1 MEYPDEAVAFLDRKS
16 CSNLYSLIKT
26 VNNSQCSLVLGAGVS
41 ASVGLPTWDKL
52 LKRICYTFFTH
63 WVFEV
68 CNEKNGCTYDS
79 PPKNISVTFTQ
90 SYDLYEFEK
99 QMGRT
104 VDSLDYS
111 KVVEVYSG
119 GIKWST
125 KEVQEALNRMNEEE
139 HLKKTLQ
146 DDFMTKIMERDPT
159 LIAQMIKNRI
169 RKVDW
174 DYLVRKSLYNSY
186 EDMPYKLEKSF
197 LYDSIISFISNA
209 KISKIIN
216 YNYDDTLYH
225 SLREVGQFF
234 KNIYQGTSTFGKYS
248 IFYPHGYIPM
258 KGGVNTEIV
267 LTEQDYQNQGMQ
279 MNLWSNNIQ
288 ISTYCS
294 TNCIFVGLSL
304 SDANLRRIL
313 NMCRDSSQSLH
324 YAFLTRSG
332 DDPTS
337 RMIDSLFDEDLY
349 RLGIKVIRYPLTN
362 NENPHELLPKLL
374 DFISDNMK

>member
-1 MEYPDEAVAFLDRKS
+1 
-16 CSNLYSLIKT
+16 
-26 VNNSQCSLVLGAGVS
+26 
-41 ASVGLPTWDKL
+41 
-52 LKRICYTFFTH
+52 
-63 WVFEV
+63 
-68 CNEKNGCTYDS
+68 
-79 PPKNISVTFTQ
+79 
-90 SYDLYEFEK
+90 
-99 QMGRT
+99 MGRT

-248 IFYPHGYIPM
+248 IFIHTG
-258 KGGVNTEIV
+258 
-267 LTEQDYQNQGMQ
+267 
-279 MNLWSNNIQ
+279 
-288 ISTYCS
+288 
-294 TNCIFVGLSL
+294 IFL
-304 SDANLRRIL
+304 
-313 NMCRDSSQSLH
+313 
-324 YAFLTRSG
+324 
-332 DDPTS
+332 
-337 RMIDSLFDEDLY
+337 
-349 RLGIKVIRYPLTN
+349 
-362 NENPHELLPKLL
+362 
-374 DFISDNMK
+374 

>member
-1 MEYPDEAVAFLDRKS
+1 MEYPNELVAFLDRKS
-16 CSNLYSLIKT
+16 CNNLYSLIKT
-26 VNNSQCSLVLGAGVS
+26 VNSSECSLVLGAGVS
-41 ASVGLPTWDKL
+41 ASVGLPIWNKL
-52 LKRICYTFFTH
+52 LKRICYTFFNH

-68 CNEKNGCTYDS
+68 CNKKNGCTYDS
-79 PPKNISVTFTQ
+79 PPKNISVAFTQ
-90 SYDLYEFEK
+90 SYDLYELEK
-99 QMGRT
+99 QIVT
-104 VDSLDYS
+104 IVDNIDIS
-111 KVVEVYSG
+111 KVAVYSD
-119 GIKWST
+119 GIRCKK
-125 KEVQEALNRMNEEE
+125 KESEKFFESINKQERII
-139 HLKKTLQ
+139 KTLQ
-146 DDFMTKIMERDPT
+146 DDFMTKIMEKDAT

-169 RKVDW
+169 KKADW
-174 DYLVRKSLYNSY
+174 GYLVRKSLYSSY
-186 EDMPYKLEKSF
+186 EDMPFKLENSF

-225 SLREVGQFF
+225 SLKKSGLLF
-234 KNIYQGTSTFGKYS
+234 KNIYQGTSTIGKSS

-294 TNCIFVGLSL
+294 TSSIFVGLSL

-313 NMCRDSSQSLH
+313 NMCRDSSHSLH
-324 YAFLTRSG
+324 YAFLARSG

-337 RMIDSLFDEDLY
+337 RMIDSLFDADLY
-349 RLGIKVIRYPLTN
+349 RLGIKVIRYPLSTN
-362 NENPHELLPKLL
+362 NKNPHELLPKLI
-374 DFISDNMK
+374 DFISNNIK